1 MGRTVRRP
9 PDAVTAEYV
18 QIPQAIQDYFQLVT
32 LAVGILFVDSITF
45 LVSMACGLN
54 LVTAK
59 QMPSRTAK
67 NLAASIKRSTALYSR
82 GGFPMGTI
90 MVDNEFEKLRDL
102 ASKIVV
108 NTTATKKMCQ
118 KSNIVFG

>member
-32 LAVGILFVDSITF
+32 LAVDILFVNSITF
-45 LVSMACGLN
+45 LVSMACGLD

-59 QMPSRTAK
+59 QIPSRTAK
-67 NLAASIKRSTALYSR
+67 NLASGIKRVTALYSR
-82 GGFPMGTI
+82 GGFPVGTI
-90 MVDNEFEKLRDL
+90 MMDNKFEQLRDL
-102 ASKIVV
+102 APKIVV
-108 NTTATKKMCQ
+108 NTTAAKKMCQ
-118 KSNIVFG
+118 KSNVVFG

>member
-1 MGRTVRRP
+1 M
-9 PDAVTAEYV
+9 
-18 QIPQAIQDYFQLVT
+18 
-32 LAVGILFVDSITF
+32 FVNGVPF
-45 LVSMACGLN
+45 LVGEACGLN

-118 KSNIVFG
+118 KSNVVVG